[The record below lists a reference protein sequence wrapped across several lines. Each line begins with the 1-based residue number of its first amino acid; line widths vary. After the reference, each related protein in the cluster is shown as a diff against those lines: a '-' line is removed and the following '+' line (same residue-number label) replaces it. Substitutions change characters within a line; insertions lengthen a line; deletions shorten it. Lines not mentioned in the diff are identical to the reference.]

1 MFQFSLSKPGMV
13 VNVHLQKIK
22 QNVHG
27 MKNKIYYFK
36 EVAPKLGHNVVL
48 DIRNNIWQ
56 GFTDP

>member
-22 QNVHG
+22 QNVLR
-27 MKNKIYYFK
+27 MKNKIDYFK

-48 DIRNNIWQ
+48 DIRYNIWQ